1 MSGSLDGVTN
11 PHAIPLSAFTDIAKQ
26 VESYKLAALQA
37 PTNDFAGPANKSD
50 EGSQARPLSPL
61 ERMISERFLRES
73 SGGNSGDARSSAR
86 YAMSSLP
93 GQGAAALSD
102 PAFLRS
108 MGLNGPVA
116 GALAA
121 MGFTTQAQVQQ
132 VVNDTRRLGL
142 EPKAAA
148 IDLGKLR
155 KAEGPRTDQHVDR
168 LAQYRQTLERLEEQ
182 RRAAEKETDAK
193 KKAESLRQIET
204 QRREAKEELN
214 KYRNEHVKTPEGK
227 KAFDAIDKKIEMSV
241 EQSRLQ
247 RGAAPASAQPAPG
260 QPARPNGAAPK
271 GKKAEADQE
280 ARVAAIAA
288 AAIANT
294 RQEAEKQRRLVAEA
308 ARSVKGDAVVQ
319 ERTKAIAALDD
330 FAPAPLAGAPT
341 QPVRQAQAG
350 PTSGNSPAATPP
362 NGNPATAKVEQPKG
376 ATPEKPQNKAVAQ
389 NTKAAGPAA
398 AA

>member
-1 MSGSLDGVTN
+1 
-11 PHAIPLSAFTDIAKQ
+11 
-26 VESYKLAALQA
+26 
-37 PTNDFAGPANKSD
+37 
-50 EGSQARPLSPL
+50 
-61 ERMISERFLRES
+61 
-73 SGGNSGDARSSAR
+73 
-86 YAMSSLP
+86 
-93 GQGAAALSD
+93 
-102 PAFLRS
+102 

-168 LAQYRQTLERLEEQ
+168 LAQYRQTLEHLEEQ

-271 GKKAEADQE
+271 GKKVEADPT
-280 ARVAAIAA
+280 ARATAA
-288 AAIANT
+288 AAIFKD
-294 RQEAEKQRRLVAEA
+294 QELEKKKQVVAEVA
-308 ARSVKGDAVVQ
+308 TRTPGDAVAL
-319 ERTKAIAALDD
+319 EKARVASRLDD
-330 FAPAPLAGAPT
+330 FAPVTPGGSPAS
-341 QPVRQAQAG
+341 PVRQTQVSPA
-350 PTSGNSPAATPP
+350 PGNPPAATPSK
-362 NGNPATAKVEQPKG
+362 GNPPAANVQQPK
-376 ATPEKPQNKAVAQ
+376 AASPEKPQTKVVAQ
-389 NTKAAGPAA
+389 NTKAAGPTAA
-398 AA
+398 A